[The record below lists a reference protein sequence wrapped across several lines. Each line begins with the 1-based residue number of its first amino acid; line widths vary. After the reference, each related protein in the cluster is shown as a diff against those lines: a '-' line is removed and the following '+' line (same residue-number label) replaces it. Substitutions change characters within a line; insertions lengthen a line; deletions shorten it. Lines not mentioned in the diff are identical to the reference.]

1 MGLHSFQK
9 DLPPAQQDDQLKAR
23 SKCRVGRKRVLFLG
37 QTVGKH
43 KKVVDNHKKVV
54 ETGAKDP
61 KQEFLVRA
69 AFLPRVLEQNV

>member
-1 MGLHSFQK
+1 M
-9 DLPPAQQDDQLKAR
+9 
-23 SKCRVGRKRVLFLG
+23 FLG

-43 KKVVDNHKKVV
+43 KKVVDNHAKVV